1 MEPGQEIIVKDN
13 RTNTK
18 LFGGY
23 IKDVT
28 RRFIDKNRYVEFC
41 GTQDYSKLI
50 ANVVDGVTADY
61 TAGASTEKEILT
73 ALFAAYCSSISVGA
87 YVITGN
93 NTAINFE
100 NSSLRRAIDELAAVE
115 GRKWYVDSDKRLHYF
130 ASTGE
135 TAPFGLS
142 DSPNQTT
149 TFDYGNLEYTTDEN
163 GDITGTLKCWR
174 GGLYAGMA
182 VAITCAS
189 IGWSA
194 QSYIITEVDTRLV
207 SGSLSNTD
215 IIAEYTVSFGTIL
228 KSQISNEIIRSGRV
242 ITTARI
248 ADLAV
253 TNAKIEDCSISKLT
267 AGDISVTGTLISG
280 GKFQTAVSPNPRI
293 EISDTLI
300 AGYSDATT
308 KQFYLQA
315 SDGKAYA
322 GAGTVVLNSD
332 GIKVSGVSGG
342 VGTINFYDGSNN
354 LCGYLYGY
362 TNTDQH
368 LTLLADEGLVL
379 SAGGTLPA
387 LSVGDGNIYLL
398 ASTGVIISTGG
409 NVVRP
414 ANAGLSDLGT
424 VTYYWNNIMYKV
436 LVDCGCPVPSVTSP
450 IEAIKKIKT
459 KFRRLTLEDVENENM
474 GSRAKDR
481 VLKNPGG
488 EFEELDLDSFPE
500 ELLLRPTDADFKV
513 ADEHYKA
520 DIARAVE
527 KNKNV
532 NSVKKYMP
540 KVGLC
545 TNDLVYLQTKAIQ
558 ELINRVEMLE
568 AR

>member
-1 MEPGQEIIVKDN
+1 MEPGQEIIVRDN
-13 RTNTK
+13 RTNIK

-61 TAGASTEKEILT
+61 TAGANTEKEILT
-73 ALFAAYCSSISVGA
+73 ALFASYCSTISVGSH
-87 YVITGN
+87 VITGN
-93 NTAINFE
+93 ATAINFE

-149 TFDYGNLEYTTDEN
+149 TFDYGNLEYTIDEN
-163 GDITGTLKCWR
+163 GDITGTLKCWM

-182 VAITCAS
+182 VAITCAKV
-189 IGWSA
+189 GWAA
-194 QSYIITEVDTRLV
+194 QSYIITEVDTRLI

-315 SDGKAYA
+315 SNGKAYA
-322 GAGTVVLNSD
+322 GAGAVIIDANGITCSGSAATNWVLITGTSGAGVVKWQDTVAS
-332 GIKVSGVSGG
+332 KEC
-342 VGTINFYDGSNN
+342 TINMSVFGNLQVHSNTGSCIN
-354 LCGYLYGY
+354 L
-362 TNTDQH
+362 D
-368 LTLLADEGLVL
+368 TLGSD
-379 SAGGTLPA
+379 P
-387 LSVGDGNIYLL
+387 
-398 ASTGVIISTGG
+398 
-409 NVVRP
+409 
-414 ANAGLSDLGT
+414 AGLAYCIKLGSRYIVLPQHTADAPNVEGNCYYDTTNHLLKIYNGTAWKT
-424 VTYYWNNIMYKV
+424 VTW
-436 LVDCGCPVPSVTSP
+436 T
-450 IEAIKKIKT
+450 
-459 KFRRLTLEDVENENM
+459 
-474 GSRAKDR
+474 
-481 VLKNPGG
+481 
-488 EFEELDLDSFPE
+488 
-500 ELLLRPTDADFKV
+500 
-513 ADEHYKA
+513 
-520 DIARAVE
+520 
-527 KNKNV
+527 
-532 NSVKKYMP
+532 
-540 KVGLC
+540 
-545 TNDLVYLQTKAIQ
+545 
-558 ELINRVEMLE
+558 
-568 AR
+568 